1 MTRDGPP
8 NGTEESAL
16 IRANISVSGWS
27 PPLEVPD
34 EIIGNIEETDT
45 EAIVDAVIEWW
56 DDLDRNERAK
66 MLNLE
71 ECDGQALRENLLF
84 IDRIDGER
92 NHSLD
97 SDSDSGSRPVF
108 NGSNPIL

>member
-1 MTRDGPP
+1 MTQDGPH

-16 IRANISVSGWS
+16 IRANISVNGWS
-27 PPLEVPD
+27 PPLEVPA
-34 EIIGNIEETDT
+34 EIIDDIDETDT
-45 EAIVDAVIEWW
+45 EALADEVVEWW

-66 MLNLE
+66 VLTLE
-71 ECDGQALRENLLF
+71 ECDGQAIRENLLF

-97 SDSDSGSRPVF
+97 SGSDSDSRPAF
-108 NGSNPIL
+108 GESDAIL